1 MPEDEQP
8 EDLSGWT
15 VARMEARFT
24 PKQAARIKWQVAAL
38 RLCTEPDAHL
48 DALTDGD
55 PGHRKAPRKPLPSGM
70 GRNGSALTNM
80 GTILTGVSGIL

>member
-55 PGHRKAPRKPLPSGM
+55 PGHRMFVYCMDAVARRAHTESDDSGD
-70 GRNGSALTNM
+70 
-80 GTILTGVSGIL
+80 